1 MATRRRSRIF
11 DDRDIPEPVP
21 VPQIV
26 VEERRLRKNRKRV
39 DRSRQRSNRQ
49 KQRKKTRATTI
60 KNLVVPSRDHEGKVA
75 VCFASGPHLTPEVL
89 DLIRPYHEAGR
100 IVTCGLNDTYR
111 IVDFLDEFYACD
123 QHWWKYHLDHASDA
137 GKHSGVKRHV
147 LDDQPNTRIWG
158 NHTASRVLNEYD
170 RINVV
175 RGQGGTKGFSEDPK
189 LICWGSNSGFQL
201 LNLVYHFG
209 VSKMLLVGYNMCVPN
224 KGGLKAHHF
233 FGPHPKPMSQSGAY
247 KGFVKQYHHIQG
259 HIKKIIVNCTTDSAL
274 DCFETGDLKTE
285 LDKT

>member
-11 DDRDIPEPVP
+11 QDRDVP
-21 VPQIV
+21 ARTPKIV
-26 VEERRLRKNRKRV
+26 VEERVKKKK
-39 DRSRQRSNRQ
+39 QRTKQR
-49 KQRKKTRATTI
+49 QRKKQPRTQVIT
-60 KNLVVPSRDHEGKVA
+60 NHVVPSRDHEGKVA
-75 VCFASGPHLTPEVL
+75 VCFASGPGLTPEVL
-89 DLIRPYHEAGR
+89 DLVRPYHEAGR

-123 QHWWKYHLDHASDA
+123 QHWWKFHLANPSDA
-137 GKHSGVKRHV
+137 GKHGEKKRHV

-158 NHTASRVLNEYD
+158 NHTAARTLNQYS

-175 RGQGGTKGFSEDPK
+175 RGQGGTKGFSEDPQT
-189 LICWGSNSGFQL
+189 IRWGSNSGFQL
-201 LNLVYHFG
+201 LNLTLHFG

-224 KGGLKAHHF
+224 KGGLDAHHF

-259 HIKKIIVNCTTDSAL
+259 NFKKMIVNCTPDSAL
-274 DCFETGDLKTE
+274 DCFEMGDLKTE
-285 LDKT
+285 LDKTCCKQGCCDD